1 MLAVD
6 LLSNLATQGYD
17 LEADGSELVVEGPPL
32 TEDLSDLIRENKPGL
47 CHLLNLK
54 DEAGPDWAWIAQD
67 AVKLAEFAEL
77 VQTNRLRRLGEVPS
91 HWTAETTYR
100 HCGPVPIWP
109 GCAPQVSACPWC
121 FNRVS
126 GNPMPVIYHN

>member
-6 LLSNLATQGYD
+6 LLSNLAKLVYD
-17 LEADGSELVVEGPPL
+17 LEADGDGLVVDGPPL
-32 TEDLSDLIRENKPGL
+32 SDDLRALIKQNKPGL

-54 DEAGPDWAWIAQD
+54 DEAGPDWGWIAQD
-67 AVKLAEFAEL
+67 PIKLAAFVEL
-77 VQTNRLRRLGEVPS
+77 VQTNRLRRLGEVPP
-91 HWTAETTYR
+91 HWTAETTCR

-109 GCAPQVSACPWC
+109 GCAPIVSGCPWC

-126 GNPMPVIYHN
+126 GDPMPQRGNA